1 MTSRRHVDDLFTGA
15 LDGDLSPIDDARFH
29 AHLQSCADCSAAFA
43 EFSATVEALHE
54 LPKARMARV
63 VHLPSTP
70 PVAERAARPRIGF
83 DWFNPGALLR
93 RFPATAVAGAAAV
106 VLVIVALAHGSGVT
120 TPGTTDSLAN
130 PALASGATAPGS
142 AKESSCTT
150 PTAVT
155 ESSPPAS
162 FSTAE
167 VVTNA
172 SLPGVRLVLSA
183 SSLSVTP
190 GQPVS
195 VYAQVS
201 VPVATAEAPG
211 ATNVPQATRAVLP
224 CVSIGVGETGAV
236 IATGSAEGTVAGSG
250 SGSAPGTVPGGTPMP
265 AAVGSAVPPAETAP
279 VVSFDVP
286 AGLAPGTEL
295 RVVASLPAGFDG
307 PGTPALSATL
317 TLTTR

>member
-29 AHLQSCADCSAAFA
+29 AHLQTCTDCSAAFA

-70 PVAERAARPRIGF
+70 PVAERASRPRIGL

-120 TPGTTDSLAN
+120 SPATAALSN
-130 PALASGATAPGS
+130 PDVGSGAVAQGS
-142 AKESSCTT
+142 TPESSCTT

-155 ESSPPAS
+155 KSSPPAN

-172 SLPGVRLVLSA
+172 GLPGVRLVLSA

-190 GQPVS
+190 GQRVS

-201 VPVATAEAPG
+201 VPVATAQAPG
-211 ATNVPQATRAVLP
+211 ATKVPQATRSVLP
-224 CVSIGVGETGAV
+224 CVSIGVGETDAV
-236 IATGSAEGTVAGSG
+236 IPTGSAGGTVAGSG
-250 SGSAPGTVPGGTPMP
+250 TAPVAVPGAAPTPVT
-265 AAVGSAVPPAETAP
+265 VGSSAVPPAETAP
-279 VVSFDVP
+279 VVSFEVP